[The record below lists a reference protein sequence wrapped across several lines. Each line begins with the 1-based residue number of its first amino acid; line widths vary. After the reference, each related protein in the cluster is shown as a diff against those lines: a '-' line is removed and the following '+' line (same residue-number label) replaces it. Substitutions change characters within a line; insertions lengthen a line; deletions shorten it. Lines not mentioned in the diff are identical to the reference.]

1 MTRALRATHPNAILM
16 AVSVSS
22 DPPPSP
28 PRQGTAP
35 SSAPESE
42 ALSTANV
49 LRLVRKHALL
59 VAACLVATA
68 SAALFWTLG
77 QPKVYRAETLLRL
90 DPNPPK
96 PLGNRVELVSDS
108 TSWWNR
114 REFYET
120 EFRVMRSSKVASATV
135 RQLGLHADSSFLGAK
150 SASGFKPVPVLD
162 AAKVV
167 NARLSVEPVKDSS
180 LVYMRFEDTD
190 PARAQ
195 RVLSTH
201 VRIYLDQNLE
211 HTTSLSTT
219 ALEWLNDQ
227 LGTLKE
233 DLEKSEKA
241 LAEFRLKNN
250 VLSLSLEDRHNLIT
264 AQLETV
270 AKEITTLDI
279 QRIATAAR
287 IAELNKVKLD
297 DPLAASHPDLLA
309 NEVLTGY
316 RTTYAGY
323 LKDLDELGTTYDV
336 NHPKYAA
343 VKAKLDATKKSID
356 AEVKNI
362 KQSAASELAA
372 LHKRLADLR
381 TKDDEL
387 QKQAH
392 ELQQFEVPFNQ
403 LLRTKNYNEK
413 IYGLVLE
420 RARETNLT
428 RMMNFNN
435 VRVIE
440 EADLPKGPY
449 KPNVGTNLAIGALA
463 GLVLGLALAAAREL
477 GDQSLKTPHDAESQL
492 GVTCLGLLPA
502 ITDADLREDGGG
514 NVPANARD
522 LYVARK
528 PESHVAE
535 AVRVVRTNL
544 TFMSPDRPY
553 EVVVVTS
560 AMPSEGKTTVASSLA
575 VTLAQSGHR
584 VALVDLDLRRPR
596 VHRVFGI
603 SNDVGVTL
611 TVTGDLPL
619 EEVVRETEVPNLD
632 VLTAGPLPPNP
643 AELLHSDRFR
653 KLIDKLRAK
662 YDRVVIDSPPTLPVT
677 DAAILSQVADGT
689 ILVVRG
695 SKTPRNA
702 VRQALRRLADV
713 NGHLVG
719 VVLNA
724 VNLRD
729 TAYKGS
735 YYYSYDSGY
744 YRRAES

>member
-1 MTRALRATHPNAILM
+1 M
-16 AVSVSS
+16 AVSAPS

-28 PRQGTAP
+28 PRATNVPATAP
-35 SSAPESE
+35 ENE
-42 ALSTANV
+42 TLSTANV

-59 VAACLVATA
+59 VVACLVATA
-68 SAALFWTLG
+68 TATFFWTLG
-77 QPKVYRAETLLRL
+77 QPKIYRAEALLRL

-120 EFRVMRSSKVASATV
+120 ELRVMRSTRVASATV
-135 RQLGLHADSSFLGAK
+135 RQLGLHADPSFLGVKNAG
-150 SASGFKPVPVLD
+150 AFKPIQVLD
-162 AAKVV
+162 AAKIV
-167 NARLSVEPVKDSS
+167 NARLAIEPVKDSS
-180 LVYMRFEDTD
+180 LVYVRFEDTD

-195 RVLSTH
+195 RVLAAH
-201 VRIYLDQNLE
+201 VKVYVDQNLE
-211 HTTSLSTT
+211 HTTALSTT

-227 LGTLKE
+227 LGTLKD

-241 LAEFRLKNN
+241 LSDFRLKNN

-264 AQLETV
+264 TQLE
-270 AKEITTLDI
+270 AIIKEITTLEI
-279 QRIATAAR
+279 QRIAMSAR
-287 IAELNKVKLD
+287 LSELNKVKLD
-297 DPLAASHPDLLA
+297 DPLAASHPDLLT
-309 NEVLTGY
+309 NGILTGY

-343 VKAKLDATKKSID
+343 VKAKLDATKKAID

-362 KQSAASELAA
+362 KQSAAGELAA
-372 LHKRLADLR
+372 INKRLGDLH

-403 LLRTKNYNEK
+403 LVRTKNYNEK

-435 VRVIE
+435 VRVVE

-449 KPNVGTNLAIGALA
+449 KPNVSTNLAIGALA

-477 GDQSLKTPHDAESQL
+477 GDQSIKTPHDAESQL

-502 ITDADLREDGGG
+502 ITEADLRDDTGT
-514 NVPANARD
+514 VPANARD

-535 AVRVVRTNL
+535 AMRVVRTNL

-553 EVVVVTS
+553 KCVVVTS
-560 AMPSEGKTTVASSLA
+560 AVPEEGKTTVSTSLA
-575 VTLAQSGHR
+575 VALAQSGHR
-584 VALVDLDLRRPR
+584 VVIVDLDLRRPR
-596 VHRVFGI
+596 VHRVF
-603 SNDVGVTL
+603 SLPNDVGVTL

-619 EEVVRETEVPNLD
+619 DEVVRETEVPNLD

-643 AELLHSDRFR
+643 AELLHSERFH
-653 KLIDKLRAK
+653 KLLDNLRAK

-695 SKTPRNA
+695 QKTPRNA
-702 VRQALRRLADV
+702 VRQALRRLGDV
-713 NGHLVG
+713 NGHLIG
-719 VVLNA
+719 IVLNA

-735 YYYSYDSGY
+735 YYYAYDSGY